1 MLLKIFILA
10 GSLKIRKILC
20 FENIRG
26 ANLTNSNFREE
37 PLSIYQLSYTLYTL
51 TGLIVVLTVGL
62 IVSYMT
68 GGQDL
73 DKLDPDHL
81 TPPIKYFFLRSR
93 RSKKVAVA
101 NSQQL
106 KVNGDAE
113 SPKVLQTLLARD
125 GEEQVDAEDEASDRK
140 SEQLQQS

>member
-1 MLLKIFILA
+1 M
-10 GSLKIRKILC
+10 
-20 FENIRG
+20 
-26 ANLTNSNFREE
+26 
-37 PLSIYQLSYTLYTL
+37 
-51 TGLIVVLTVGL
+51 VVLTVGL

-81 TPPIKYFFLRSR
+81 TPPVKYFFLRSR
-93 RSKKVAVA
+93 RSKKVASA

-125 GEEQVDAEDEASDRK
+125 DEEQVAEDEASDRK